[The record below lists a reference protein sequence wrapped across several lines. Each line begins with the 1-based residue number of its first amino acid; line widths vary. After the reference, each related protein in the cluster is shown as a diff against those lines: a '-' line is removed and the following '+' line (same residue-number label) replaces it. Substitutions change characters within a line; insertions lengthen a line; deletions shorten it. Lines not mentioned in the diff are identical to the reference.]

1 MQVLVERLA
10 GEDLDQVGEHVGG
23 DRVVPGVAG
32 RELEG
37 QLRELLD
44 HLAQAAAG
52 RRSADAELAVRG
64 VDVRAFHET
73 VGQPRLVREQVAD
86 RHRAIDRP
94 GEEVRVVPALEDP
107 KIAPLG
113 DELLDRVVQLEVP
126 LLVELHQGDR
136 GDRFGHRVDA
146 EDRVGP
152 HDAVPLTVHQPLRR
166 EPGRLAAAG
175 DEREAAR
182 DLLRLQVAA
191 PQMIVDSRQLR
202 GVQTDLFGAGE
213 VEFGGR

>member
-10 GEDLDQVGEHVGG
+10 GEDFDQVGEHVGG

-32 RELEG
+32 RELER

-44 HLAQAAAG
+44 HLPQAAAD
-52 RRSADAELAVRG
+52 RRSADADLAVRG
-64 VDVRAFHET
+64 VHVGAFHEAI
-73 VGQPRLVREQVAD
+73 GQPRLVREQVAD
-86 RHRAIDRP
+86 RHRPVDRP
-94 GEEVRVVPALEDP
+94 GEEVRVVAALEDP
-107 KIAPLG
+107 QIAPFG
-113 DELLDRVVQLEVP
+113 DELPDRVVELEVP

-136 GDRFGHRVDA
+136 GDRLGHRVDP

-152 HDAVPLTVHQPLRR
+152 HGLVPLAVHQPLRR
-166 EPGRLAAAG
+166 EPGRLAASG

-191 PQMIVDSRQLR
+191 PQMIVDARQLR
-202 GVQTDLFGAGE
+202 GAQADLFGAGE